1 MRLASRLAAL
11 ALGAALALAAAAG
24 GARAAPAAAIEVTP
38 GAGALQAALDAAAPG
53 ALLRLAPGVYPGPVV
68 IGRTLTLEGA
78 PGAIL
83 DGGGRG
89 RVLSVAA
96 PDVAVRGLTVRN
108 SGLSLAETDA
118 GIFLDKAASGALVEG
133 NRLENNLFGIYLHGA
148 RDALVRGNEVIGN
161 RTLRMSERGNGIHLW
176 AARGSAVEGNR
187 VRYGR
192 DGIFVTASRSNAFR
206 NNSFSDLRFAIHYMY
221 THDSEVSG
229 NRSRG
234 NHVGYAL
241 MYSDRLRVFGN
252 RSVGDRDHG
261 FLFNFTNKSRIE
273 GNLVRAG
280 RTKCV
285 FLYNA
290 NRNLLAGN
298 RFEGCAIGIHFTAG
312 SEGNRIAGNGFL
324 GNATQVKYVG
334 TRHVEWSDGGVG
346 NYWSDNPALD
356 LDGDGIGDVP
366 YRPNDLVDQVVWRHP
381 LAKLLLTS
389 PSVRILRWAHDRFP
403 SVYPGGVVDSAPL
416 MRPPALAVGAGRW
429 R

>member
-1 MRLASRLAAL
+1 MRMRRVAL
-11 ALGAALALAAAAG
+11 ALGAALALL
-24 GARAAPAAAIEVTP
+24 AAPGGVRTASTAVIEISP
-38 GAGALQAALDAAAPG
+38 GEGGTLQAALDAALPG
-53 ALLRLAPGVYPGPVV
+53 AVLRLAPGLYPGPIV
-68 IGRTLTLEGA
+68 IDRTLTLEGA

-83 DGGGRG
+83 DGRGKG

-96 PDVAVRGLTVRN
+96 PDVVVRGLTVRN
-108 SGLSLAETDA
+108 SGISLAETDA
-118 GIFLDKAASGALVEG
+118 GIFLDKPAEGALIEA

-148 RDALVRGNEVIGN
+148 RNALVRGNEVIGN
-161 RTLRMSERGNGIHLW
+161 RNLRMSERGNGIHLW
-176 AARGSAVEGNR
+176 AAKGSVIEGNS

-192 DGIFVTASRSNAFR
+192 DGIFVTTSRKNAFR
-206 NNSFSDLRFAIHYMY
+206 DNDLRDLRFAVHYMY

-229 NRSRG
+229 NVSRD

-241 MYSDRLRVFGN
+241 MYSDRLRVFDN
-252 RSVGDRDHG
+252 RSTGDRDHG

-273 GNLVRAG
+273 RNLVRAG

-285 FLYNA
+285 FIYNA
-290 NRNLLAGN
+290 NRNVLSGN
-298 RFEGCAIGIHFTAG
+298 LFQGCAIGIHFTAG
-312 SEGNRIAGNGFL
+312 SEGNRIAGNAFI

-334 TRHVEWSDGGVG
+334 TRHVEWSDRGVG

-403 SVYPGGVVDSAPL
+403 SIYPGGVIDSAPL
-416 MRPPALAVGAGRW
+416 MRPPRFGAG
-429 R
+429 

>member
-1 MRLASRLAAL
+1 MRLRRAAL
-11 ALGAALALAAAAG
+11 VLGAAVALLAAVAG
-24 GARAAPAAAIEVTP
+24 GMRAAPAAVIEVSP
-38 GAGALQAALDAAAPG
+38 GAGALQAALTSAAPG
-53 ALLRLAPGVYPGPVV
+53 AVIRLAPGVYPGPLT
-68 IGRTLTLEGA
+68 IDRTLTLEGM

-96 PDVAVRGLTVRN
+96 PDVVVRGLTVRN
-108 SGLSLAETDA
+108 SGQSLAETDA
-118 GIFLDKAASGALVEG
+118 GIFLDKPAAGTLIEG

-148 RDALVRGNEVIGN
+148 RNALVRGNEVIGN

-176 AARGSAVEGNR
+176 AARGSVVEGNT
-187 VRYGR
+187 VRFGR
-192 DGIFVTASRSNAFR
+192 DGVFVTTSRKNAFR
-206 NNSFSDLRFAIHYMY
+206 NNHFSDLRFAIHYMY

-229 NRSRG
+229 NRSRD

-252 RSVGDRDHG
+252 RSEGDRDHG
-261 FLFNFTNKSRIE
+261 MLFNFTNKSRIE

-290 NRNLLAGN
+290 NRNLVSGN

-312 SEGNRIAGNGFL
+312 SEGNRIAGNGFI

-334 TRHVEWSDGGVG
+334 TRHVEWSADGVG

-356 LDGDGIGDVP
+356 LDGDGIADVP

-389 PSVRILRWAHDRFP
+389 PSVRVLRWAHDRFP
-403 SVYPGGVVDSAPL
+403 ALYPGGVIDSAPL
-416 MRPPALAVGAGRW
+416 MRPPVLGAG
-429 R
+429 

>member
-1 MRLASRLAAL
+1 MRLRLAVPVL
-11 ALGAALALAAAAG
+11 CAAAILLAAQG
-24 GARAAPAAAIEVTP
+24 GPRAAPAAVTEVAP
-38 GAGALQAALDAAAPG
+38 GPGTLQAALDAAAPG
-53 ALLRLAPGVYPGPVV
+53 AVLRLASGVYPGPVV
-68 IGRTLTLEGA
+68 IDRPLTLEGV

-89 RVLSVAA
+89 RVLSIAA
-96 PDVAVRGLTVRN
+96 PDVTVRGLTVRN

-133 NRLENNLFGIYLHGA
+133 NRVENNLFGIYLHGA
-148 RDALVRGNEVIGN
+148 RNALVQGNEVIGN
-161 RTLRMSERGNGIHLW
+161 RDLRMSERGNGIHLW
-176 AARGSAVEGNR
+176 AARGSVVDGNR

-192 DGIFVTASRSNAFR
+192 DGIFVTTSRKNAFR
-206 NNSFSDLRFAIHYMY
+206 NNEFRDLRFAIHYMY

-229 NRSRG
+229 NDSRN

-252 RSVGDRDHG
+252 RSEGDRDHG
-261 FLFNFTNKSRIE
+261 FLFNFANKSRIE

-290 NRNLLAGN
+290 NRNRIGGN
-298 RFEGCAIGIHFTAG
+298 LFEGCAIGIHFTAG
-312 SEGNRIAGNGFL
+312 SEGNVIAGNGFV

-334 TRHVEWSDGGVG
+334 TRHVEWSADGVG

-356 LDGDGIGDVP
+356 LDGDGIADAP

-403 SVYPGGVVDSAPL
+403 SLYPGGVVDSAPL
-416 MRPPALAVGAGRW
+416 MRPPSPGAG
-429 R
+429 

>member
-1 MRLASRLAAL
+1 MRLRRAAL
-11 ALGAALALAAAAG
+11 ALGAAVALFAIAAGGVRAAAA
-24 GARAAPAAAIEVTP
+24 AVIEVSP
-38 GAGALQAALDAAAPG
+38 GEGSLQAALDAAPSG
-53 ALLRLAPGVYPGPVV
+53 AVLRLAPGIYPGPIV
-68 IGRTLTLEGA
+68 IDRPLALEGL

-83 DGGGRG
+83 DGSGRG

-96 PDVAVRGLTVRN
+96 PDVVVRGLTVRN
-108 SGLSLAETDA
+108 SGTSLAETDA
-118 GIFLDKAASGALVEG
+118 GIFLDKPAKGALIEG

-148 RDALVRGNEVIGN
+148 RNALVRGNEVIGN
-161 RTLRMSERGNGIHLW
+161 RDLRMSERGNGIHLW
-176 AARGSAVEGNR
+176 AARGSVVKGNT

-192 DGIFVTASRSNAFR
+192 DGIFVTTSRKNAFR
-206 NNSFSDLRFAIHYMY
+206 GNSFRDLRFAIHYMY

-229 NRSRG
+229 NVSHD

-241 MYSDRLRVFGN
+241 MYSDRLRVFDN
-252 RSVGDRDHG
+252 RSTGDRDHG

-273 GNLVRAG
+273 RNLVRAG
-280 RTKCV
+280 RDKCV

-290 NRNLLAGN
+290 NRNLLSGN
-298 RFEGCAIGIHFTAG
+298 LFEGCAIGIHFTAG
-312 SEGNRIAGNGFL
+312 SEGNRIAGNGFV

-334 TRHVEWSDGGVG
+334 TRHVEWSADGVG

-403 SVYPGGVVDSAPL
+403 SVYPGGVIDSAPL
-416 MRPPALAVGAGRW
+416 MRPPELGAG
-429 R
+429 

>member
-1 MRLASRLAAL
+1 MRLRRAAL
-11 ALGAALALAAAAG
+11 VLGAAVALLAAAAEG
-24 GARAAPAAAIEVTP
+24 MRAAPAAVIEVSP
-38 GAGALQAALDAAAPG
+38 GAGTLQAALASAAPG
-53 ALLRLAPGVYPGPVV
+53 AVLRLAPGVYPGPVT
-68 IGRTLTLEGA
+68 IDRTLTLEGV

-96 PDVAVRGLTVRN
+96 PDVTVRGLTVRN
-108 SGLSLAETDA
+108 SGQSLAETDA
-118 GIFLDKAASGALVEG
+118 GIYLDKPAAGTLIEG

-148 RDALVRGNEVIGN
+148 RNALVRGNEVIGN
-161 RTLRMSERGNGIHLW
+161 RDLRMSERGNGIHLW
-176 AARGSAVEGNR
+176 AARGSVVEGNT
-187 VRYGR
+187 VRFGR
-192 DGIFVTASRSNAFR
+192 DGVFVTSSRKNAFR
-206 NNSFSDLRFAIHYMY
+206 NNRFSDLRFAIHYMY

-241 MYSDRLRVFGN
+241 MYSDRLQVFGN
-252 RSVGDRDHG
+252 RSEGDRDHG
-261 FLFNFTNKSRIE
+261 MLFNFTNKSRIE

-290 NRNLLAGN
+290 NRNLLSGN

-312 SEGNRIAGNGFL
+312 SEGNRIAGNGFI

-334 TRHVEWSDGGVG
+334 TRHVEWSADGVG

-356 LDGDGIGDVP
+356 LDGDGIADVP

-389 PSVRILRWAHDRFP
+389 PSVRVLRWAHDRFP
-403 SVYPGGVVDSAPL
+403 ALYPGGVIDSAPL
-416 MRPPALAVGAGRW
+416 MRPPVLGAG
-429 R
+429 